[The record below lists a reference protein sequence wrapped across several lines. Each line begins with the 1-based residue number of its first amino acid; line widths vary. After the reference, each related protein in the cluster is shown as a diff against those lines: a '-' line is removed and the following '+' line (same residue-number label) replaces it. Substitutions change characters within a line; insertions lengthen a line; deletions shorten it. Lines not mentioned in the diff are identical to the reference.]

1 MYQKTK
7 FARLLLDRRIAHY
20 SGTAQTF
27 ETAVVSSGQQAF
39 WKAKAVALSAVTK
52 IAG

>member
-7 FARLLLDRRIAHY
+7 FARILLDRRIAHY
-20 SGTAQTF
+20 SGTV
-27 ETAVVSSGQQAF
+27 ELCRTAVVAASQQAV
-39 WKAKAVALSAVTK
+39 WKAKAIALAAVTK